1 MVNVLLPVSERAPL
15 HVVGTGLK
23 ISFPQSFI
31 EKEAQNNEFPAQVA
45 YAPESHKRCNT
56 GRTSSMIKNRG
67 GVYNAYLPIKV
78 SNGESEF
85 AYLSLI
91 TDSYSHEA
99 MDWRLGRD

>member
-67 GVYNAYLPIKV
+67 GYTTPIYRLRYPM
-78 SNGESEF
+78 ES
-85 AYLSLI
+85 LNLLI
-91 TDSYSHEA
+91 YP
-99 MDWRLGRD
+99 